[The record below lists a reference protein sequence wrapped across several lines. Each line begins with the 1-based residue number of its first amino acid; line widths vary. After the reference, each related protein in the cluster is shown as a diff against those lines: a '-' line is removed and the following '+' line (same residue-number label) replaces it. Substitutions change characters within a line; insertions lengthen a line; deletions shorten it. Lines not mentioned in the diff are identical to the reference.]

1 MAEKDY
7 STQDVIEALAAEDFT
22 EEQIRILVPIL
33 AYESKT
39 HHNHLFY
46 LLKTVNLHHMDLDKQ
61 MLQLWNLLY
70 GWQ

>member
-7 STQDVIEALAAEDFT
+7 SSQDVIEALAAEDFT

-33 AYESKT
+33 GYESRVGV
-39 HHNHLFY
+39 NHLFY
-46 LLKTVNLHHMDLDKQ
+46 LLKTVNLHHMDSDKQ
-61 MLQLWNLLY
+61 MLKLWNLLY

>member
-33 AYESKT
+33 AYESR
-39 HHNHLFY
+39 
-46 LLKTVNLHHMDLDKQ
+46 VE
-61 MLQLWNLLY
+61 
-70 GWQ
+70 